1 MSDQEDSPRGPS
13 RKALLRALDFDVD
26 GPGADIQECQRLQYD
41 LDPSA
46 KDEATF
52 VIHSK
57 EFKRWLKKKKSSS
70 LLVCGNRPDLAMEDI
85 SPVSLV
91 SAELV
96 SLFSLSKS
104 AVVLGYFCGLHA
116 DSESFD
122 DWISEMMKS
131 LICQL
136 LAQPKNRHLKFDL
149 SFIDEDMMEH
159 MRINNFDE
167 LCRVFRKLVQ
177 QLPSD
182 KMLFCVLDAVS
193 RFEVSPQAEM
203 DAIVALG
210 EIVKLTRTGK
220 GITMKVLLTSPSDSA
235 IAGEKDMGKDVI
247 VDRVLVVPDSVDG
260 GEQGS
265 WNTSSIEQS
274 VVLS

>member
-1 MSDQEDSPRGPS
+1 
-13 RKALLRALDFDVD
+13 
-26 GPGADIQECQRLQYD
+26 
-41 LDPSA
+41 
-46 KDEATF
+46 
-52 VIHSK
+52 
-57 EFKRWLKKKKSSS
+57 
-70 LLVCGNRPDLAMEDI
+70 
-85 SPVSLV
+85 
-91 SAELV
+91 
-96 SLFSLSKS
+96 
-104 AVVLGYFCGLHA
+104 
-116 DSESFD
+116 
-122 DWISEMMKS
+122 
-131 LICQL
+131 
-136 LAQPKNRHLKFDL
+136 
-149 SFIDEDMMEH
+149 